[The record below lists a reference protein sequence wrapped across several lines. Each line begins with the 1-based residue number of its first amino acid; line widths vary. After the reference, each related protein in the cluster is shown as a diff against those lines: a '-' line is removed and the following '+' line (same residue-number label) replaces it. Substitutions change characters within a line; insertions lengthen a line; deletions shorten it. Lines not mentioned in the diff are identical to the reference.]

1 MKVVFIE
8 DVPNVGKVG
17 ELKEV
22 ADGYGRNFLIPK
34 KLATPATADAI
45 NNIEAQIKKRAIIEA
60 KTEEELV
67 ELAAQLEGKE
77 VNIEA
82 RIGEQDRLYGSITT
96 SDIAEELKNS
106 SGLNVD
112 KRKIELDEPIR
123 QVGSHKVV
131 LKLGKEIT
139 AKITVTVTGK
149 TEE

>member
-8 DVPNVGKVG
+8 DVPNVGKAG

-22 ADGYGRNFLIPK
+22 PDGYGRNFLIPK
-34 KLATPATADAI
+34 KLATPATTDAI
-45 NNIEAQIKKRAIIEA
+45 KNIEAQIKKRAIIEA

-82 RIGEQDRLYGSITT
+82 RIGEQDRLYGSITA
-96 SDIAEELKNS
+96 SDIAEKLKSS

-123 QVGSHKVV
+123 QVGSHEVI
-131 LKLGKEIT
+131 LRLGKEIT

-149 TEE
+149 PED